1 MSATTSLP
9 SEADSVIVG
18 AGPTGLVTACLLLQ
32 RGAQAVILDSEPAP
46 ARTSR
51 ASVIHLR
58 TLEVLERLG
67 LAEAVIE
74 RGLPINEMTL
84 YEKTTLLSKLVFDG
98 LHDRYR
104 HAVAIPQ
111 TETERLLTE
120 KLHDLGG
127 KIYRDCTVTEVLS
140 NDASGVQLRIK
151 CKSMPELHIIT
162 AKYVI
167 AADGLHSK
175 VRESVDIPF
184 DGSQYDLS
192 FATADVYMD
201 AAGWPHQD
209 LRSSVNLYLDPAGFL
224 LTVPFPSPQDNL
236 WRIIATVESAPKEP
250 DRAFLDDVVRS
261 RGPPAPQLN
270 QPIVTEVVWSSH
282 FRISHKLARQYRQG
296 RVFLAGD
303 AAHTHSP
310 AGGQG
315 MNTGMQDAE
324 CLATVLVE
332 ALALESEVSSKDIAA
347 HTQHKVEEALARYE
361 RTRRPIAQRVVAL
374 THRLTVVTT
383 MTNPWLCWVRNRLM
397 WLVPKLVPGLAG
409 YMSWRVSELEH

>member
-1 MSATTSLP
+1 
-9 SEADSVIVG
+9 
-18 AGPTGLVTACLLLQ
+18 
-32 RGAQAVILDSEPAP
+32 
-46 ARTSR
+46 
-51 ASVIHLR
+51 
-58 TLEVLERLG
+58 
-67 LAEAVIE
+67 
-74 RGLPINEMTL
+74 
-84 YEKTTLLSKLVFDG
+84 
-98 LHDRYR
+98 
-104 HAVAIPQ
+104 
-111 TETERLLTE
+111 
-120 KLHDLGG
+120 
-127 KIYRDCTVTEVLS
+127 
-140 NDASGVQLRIK
+140 
-151 CKSMPELHIIT
+151 
-162 AKYVI
+162 
-167 AADGLHSK
+167 
-175 VRESVDIPF
+175 
-184 DGSQYDLS
+184 
-192 FATADVYMD
+192 
-201 AAGWPHQD
+201 
-209 LRSSVNLYLDPAGFL
+209 
-224 LTVPFPSPQDNL
+224 
-236 WRIIATVESAPKEP
+236 
-250 DRAFLDDVVRS
+250 VVRS
-261 RGPPAPQLN
+261 RGPPVPQLN